1 MVNFLM
7 FVAKRAQERCHSSA
21 PFFVIQ
27 VASYGVIPVPRHW
40 DPVELFQQKYCIL
53 R

>member
-21 PFFVIQ
+21 PVMSFQRVTLE
-27 VASYGVIPVPRHW
+27 SKKKDDVIPVL
-40 DPVELFQQKYCIL
+40 DTGIQKT
-53 R
+53 